1 MIVYGGMKRIRDV
14 NGRRKKMNNID
25 IDRHILR
32 AVYELEL
39 VRDEYKILK
48 DNDNFET
55 IEAIITELL
64 LRYPEVEEELD
75 KETWK

>member
-1 MIVYGGMKRIRDV
+1 MS
-14 NGRRKKMNNID
+14 NID

>member
-1 MIVYGGMKRIRDV
+1 
-14 NGRRKKMNNID
+14 MNNID

>member
-1 MIVYGGMKRIRDV
+1 MIVYGGMKRIKDV
-14 NGRRKKMNNID
+14 NGRRKKMSNID